1 MIREYK
7 SEKAPASLSS
17 RTRYDGPDVVKQLF
31 ADHHGKCYLCELKAE
46 QHYEIEHI
54 KSQHNYGHLT
64 YEWTNLLL
72 TDGYCNSK
80 KLSVYDDILNPNE
93 CNIEEIIEQR
103 IDSGNRVAIFTSSD
117 TSQATQSTIAFL
129 THIYNGTHFPKLRNW
144 REEIFYKEVECIYN
158 AFIMTV
164 LDYLKNMNLQTE
176 QAVRDELSIDKE
188 LLGFK
193 YWVIMENPQLRQVF
207 ANDIK
212 WNKK

>member
-7 SEKAPASLSS
+7 SEKAPASLSN

-54 KSQHNYGHLT
+54 KCQQNFGHLT

-72 TDGYCNSK
+72 TDGYCNGK
-80 KLSVYDDILNPNE
+80 KLSAYDDILNPNE

-103 IDSGNRVAIFTSSD
+103 IDSGNRVAIFTSLD
-117 TSQATQSTIAFL
+117 TSQATQSTIAL
-129 THIYNGTHFPKLRNW
+129 LKRIYNGTHFPKLRNW
-144 REEIFYKEVECIYN
+144 REDVFYKNVECIYN
-158 AFIMTV
+158 AFVKTV
-164 LDYLKNMNLQTE
+164 LDYLTNVNPQTE
-176 QAVRDELSIDKE
+176 QLVRDELAIDKE

-193 YWVIMENPQLRQVF
+193 YWVIMDNPQLRQVF
-207 ANDIK
+207 AEDIK